1 YPVRI
6 GDLFV
11 SRYQIVGKL
20 GFGMTSTVWLTRR
33 NAAILH
39 SIEFDEPPEL
49 ATYQRLERGPEDHRG
64 RKAIRPLLD
73 SFIITGPVG
82 EHHCLVHPPLWGN
95 LQNWSKQHLTPRR
108 SPPLLAS
115 VLRQLFLAL
124 DYAKECQVIHT
135 GESYFSQCST
145 RVSYY
150 FRRHQ

>member
-1 YPVRI
+1 
-6 GDLFV
+6 
-11 SRYQIVGKL
+11 
-20 GFGMTSTVWLTRR
+20 MTSTVWLTRR

-135 GESYFSQCST
+135 DISKSLSRRSLST
-145 RVSYY
+145 RPHVESSTEDS
-150 FRRHQ
+150 FIGLVRCKIPVA